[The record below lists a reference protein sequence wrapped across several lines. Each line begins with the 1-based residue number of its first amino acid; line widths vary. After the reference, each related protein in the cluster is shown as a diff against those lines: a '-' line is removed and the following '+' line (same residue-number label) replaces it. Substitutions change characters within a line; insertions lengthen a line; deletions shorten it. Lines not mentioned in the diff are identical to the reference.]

1 MIGMRDIELLKNG
14 DLEAFE
20 RVYRA
25 FWNKV
30 YQFSGLFIDDD
41 FEREDIVQEG
51 FLRIWNKRNLI
62 DSGKDFNGFLF
73 ITTRNIVFNRLRTT
87 DRKERIE
94 KVAEKIGLE
103 YSPDVESNIDADF
116 YKKNIDKLIALLP
129 ERQREAFCLSRKG
142 NLPIKKIAERM
153 GITESAVKR
162 HINLALKFLKANL
175 PLLIIFLKG

>member
-14 DLEAFE
+14 NLEAFE

-41 FEREDIVQEG
+41 FEREDIVQEV

-73 ITTRNIVFNRLRTT
+73 ITTRNIVFNWLRTT

-116 YKKNIDKLIALLP
+116 YKKKYRQTHRTASRTSTRGFLP
-129 ERQREAFCLSRKG
+129 EPEG
-142 NLPIKKIAERM
+142 
-153 GITESAVKR
+153 
-162 HINLALKFLKANL
+162 KFANQ
-175 PLLIIFLKG
+175 KDC

>member
-41 FEREDIVQEG
+41 FEREDIVQEV

-116 YKKNIDKLIALLP
+116 YKKI
-129 ERQREAFCLSRKG
+129 
-142 NLPIKKIAERM
+142 
-153 GITESAVKR
+153 
-162 HINLALKFLKANL
+162 
-175 PLLIIFLKG
+175 

>member
-41 FEREDIVQEG
+41 FEREDIVQEV

-73 ITTRNIVFNRLRTT
+73 ITTRNIVFNRLRTI

-116 YKKNIDKLIALLP
+116 YKKKYRQTHRTASRTPTRGFLP
-129 ERQREAFCLSRKG
+129 EPEG
-142 NLPIKKIAERM
+142 
-153 GITESAVKR
+153 
-162 HINLALKFLKANL
+162 KFANQ
-175 PLLIIFLKG
+175 KDC

>member
-41 FEREDIVQEG
+41 FEREDIVQEV

-73 ITTRNIVFNRLRTT
+73 ITTRNIVFNWLRTT

-116 YKKNIDKLIALLP
+116 YKKKYRQTHRTASRTSTRGFLP
-129 ERQREAFCLSRKG
+129 EPEG
-142 NLPIKKIAERM
+142 
-153 GITESAVKR
+153 
-162 HINLALKFLKANL
+162 KFANQ
-175 PLLIIFLKG
+175 KDC

>member
-41 FEREDIVQEG
+41 FEREDIVQEV

-116 YKKNIDKLIALLP
+116 YKKYRQTHRTASRTSTRGFLP
-129 ERQREAFCLSRKG
+129 EPEG
-142 NLPIKKIAERM
+142 
-153 GITESAVKR
+153 
-162 HINLALKFLKANL
+162 KFANQ
-175 PLLIIFLKG
+175 KDC